1 MPVLRRQPTLE
12 SGSGPFSMK
21 NSVSGSESQVPLA
34 SSSSSSSL
42 SSNQKL
48 RAPTLESGSGLQTIG
63 PPQNSQ
69 MNGLSDHVN
78 DSSSREVDS
87 VTRIDNQT
95 SDDSRQRGLSVIFG
109 GSGNATTEA
118 PSTS

>member
-1 MPVLRRQPTLE
+1 M
-12 SGSGPFSMK
+12 
-21 NSVSGSESQVPLA
+21 
-34 SSSSSSSL
+34 
-42 SSNQKL
+42 
-48 RAPTLESGSGLQTIG
+48 G

-95 SDDSRQRGLSVIFG
+95 SDDSRQGLSVIFG
-109 GSGNATTEA
+109 GSGNTTTEA
-118 PSTS
+118 PSTSWSLLRY